1 MNKSFRNFLE
11 TQKMAIDI
19 SIIPPAVFDAWWAL
33 IIAVI
38 AAAIA
43 WMQNSQK
50 KEVISFFTP
59 GDQTVMAPPA
69 GVEGKTWKMDAATKD
84 WLTCDLT
91 PENKALALAQV
102 DSNEAAG
109 KIEYTIVLPNQV
121 YWIEYGLIKG
131 STSQG

>member
-1 MNKSFRNFLE
+1 
-11 TQKMAIDI
+11 MAIDI

-33 IIAVI
+33 VLAVI
-38 AAAIA
+38 AAAVA
-43 WMQNSQK
+43 WIQNSQK

-59 GDQTVMAPPA
+59 GDNTVMAPPA
-69 GVEGKTWKMDAATKD
+69 EVPANSWTMDATTKD

-91 PENKALALAQV
+91 PENKATALAQV
-102 DSNEAAG
+102 AAAEAAG

-131 STSQG
+131 STSQGSS

>member
-1 MNKSFRNFLE
+1 
-11 TQKMAIDI
+11 MAIDI
-19 SIIPPAVFDAWWAL
+19 TIIPPAVLDAWWAL
-33 IIAVI
+33 LIAVI
-38 AAAIA
+38 AAVIA

-50 KEVISFFTP
+50 KEVIAFFTP
-59 GDQTVMAPPA
+59 GDNSVMAPPA
-69 GVEGKTWKMDAATKD
+69 GVEGKTWQMGPETKD

-91 PENKALALAQV
+91 PENKATALAQV
-102 DSNEAAG
+102 ASAEAAG